1 MQKPSTEFFC
11 SFVKWTEP
19 SFVMSR
25 VSSVLQNWAAAP
37 ASRNLCFDSPCQLLE
52 WLQRPWPG
60 TIKTTP
66 PFLTSPQ
73 FCFRFGLEKK
83 IVSQKVVQRGGL
95 TLTPLRS
102 ENYVFRGCW
111 RSHLGSVAFLLLLRA
126 ASSWLSVSHSVEML
140 LLGNCWLEVPGSL
153 QPLCLVPPEAIVRRC
168 TWCHWAVSI
177 LVTS

>member
-1 MQKPSTEFFC
+1 MQKPSTGFFW

-19 SFVMSR
+19 SFVMSQ

-37 ASRNLCFDSPCQLLE
+37 SSRNLCFDSPCQLLE

-60 TIKTTP
+60 AIKTTP
-66 PFLTSPQ
+66 PFLTSLQ

-95 TLTPLRS
+95 TLTHLCS
-102 ENYVFRGCW
+102 ENYVFHGCW
-111 RSHLGSVAFLLLLRA
+111 CSHLGSVAFLLLLKA
-126 ASSWLSVSHSVEML
+126 ASCCQWAEGHSVEML

-153 QPLCLVPPEAIVRRC
+153 QPLCLVPPEAIVRR
-168 TWCHWAVSI
+168 WPDALELSVS
-177 LVTS
+177 